1 MRKNS
6 IKLEDRT
13 VLSRH
18 LANNNEQS
26 NRIAAGTL
34 TGKGTD
40 WLSITYPM
48 GNLASNLRRSM
59 PSMNDSSDGPPGAA
73 SEKLIQR
80 GGTTVRHGSFS
91 REEGVKCQNQ
101 NQKQQQQQQ
110 QQQQENAMATTSA
123 ETSHGRHVS
132 AHSLSLSDS
141 MIFNEAASVT
151 SQSLAE
157 FAAGGDRSGGMPVVD
172 TRHIQV
178 FLKNRQ
184 DSMTMIGSQL
194 SDTLSAGKASVISA
208 PPQASQRKSAF
219 DQKFIVQEAFPPSS
233 SSSFAHV
240 PRHSSSSHKVFR
252 TSDTRSSIVVSS
264 SVSSSFDSTK
274 EEWFISNF
282 EHASPSQ
289 SVMVLPR
296 PASLQ
301 YDDYDEGAK
310 TPVPPP
316 PPPPTLSPIP
326 PLSLSAWHSVS
337 DLTPSA
343 RTVVATAATNN
354 DGSRRGSTM
363 SGENA
368 SGGGKVSSPPSP
380 LPQRP
385 QSQAGHR
392 KSKYLG
398 ELVWQV
404 DETVFCGGIESVQNQ
419 NLLCRLNIEYIV
431 DLSGQEDDPL
441 LSNSRPRTECP
452 CLCPRRTA
460 HSRMTMSMKLKDD
473 SSQQMLSRE
482 TRPST
487 AESKAQLLD
496 REQIVRYFE
505 TLIDLIR
512 KARISQKKV
521 LIHSLKGRNRA
532 PAFVAAYLMHCNRIT
547 RVQAINRITKLMRST
562 RPGLCISDSLQRALM
577 RWQFILGI
585 RAESSRL
592 DSQSLNKMFAVKR
605 NAWN

>member
-18 LANNNEQS
+18 LANNNEHS

-59 PSMNDSSDGPPGAA
+59 PSMNDSSDGPSGAA
-73 SEKLIQR
+73 SENLIQR
-80 GGTTVRHGSFS
+80 GGNVWHSSFS
-91 REEGVKCQNQ
+91 TEEGVKY
-101 NQKQQQQQQ
+101 QKQQQQQQ
-110 QQQQENAMATTSA
+110 QQQKQQQENAVATTGA
-123 ETSHGRHVS
+123 ETSHGRYVS
-132 AHSLSLSDS
+132 AHSMSLSDS
-141 MIFNEAASVT
+141 MIFNEAAAVT
-151 SQSLAE
+151 SQSVAE
-157 FAAGGDRSGGMPVVD
+157 FAAGGDRSAGVPVVD

-184 DSMTMIGSQL
+184 DSMTTIGSQM

-208 PPQASQRKSAF
+208 PPQAT
-219 DQKFIVQEAFPPSS
+219 FPPSS

-240 PRHSSSSHKVFR
+240 PRHSSHKVFR
-252 TSDTRSSIVVSS
+252 TSDTRSSIIVSS

-274 EEWFISNF
+274 EEWLISNF
-282 EHASPSQ
+282 DHVSPSQ

-316 PPPPTLSPIP
+316 PPPRTLSPIP
-326 PLSLSAWHSVS
+326 PLSLSAWHSIS

-343 RTVVATAATNN
+343 RTVVATPATNN

-368 SGGGKVSSPPSP
+368 SGGGKVSCPPSP

-404 DETVFCGGIESVQNQ
+404 DETVFCGGIDSVQNQ

-473 SSQQMLSRE
+473 SPQQMLNRE

-496 REQIVRYFE
+496 REQIIRYFE

-547 RVQAINRITKLMRST
+547 RVQAINRITKLMYST